1 MSVSSLGKCI
11 NPGCGAEFKRLGT
24 GRIFTHPVKHPQAWG
39 LPPNIKQKVVWLCGK
54 CAQSHKVIF
63 DHQRCQVLVLDHVRL
78 HKRTA

>member
-1 MSVSSLGKCI
+1 
-11 NPGCGAEFKRLGT
+11 
-24 GRIFTHPVKHPQAWG
+24 
-39 LPPNIKQKVVWLCGK
+39 VWLCGK